1 MSDLS
6 FNDLGI
12 LHESGIFS
20 HLDYYFSI
28 TMANI
33 FKDSAPLEIIS
44 AALTCRALS
53 NGCICLDLTGV
64 AGTVLKSSDGKE
76 LIQLPELEC
85 WRNILETSAMVGTQV
100 SNCGKKEN
108 DMASWIGKYPLIL
121 DRDNNLYLSRYYDF
135 QCRLSE
141 NIRARIKRYIPGPD
155 DAFVVHR
162 PAFYFDSQDTHRT
175 LAQQQAVKKAL
186 CSGFIMVSGG
196 PGTGKTYITDIIQ
209 TLLITWANEN
219 DLAPPRVMCLA
230 PTGKAAAR
238 LKNGATIHSA
248 LKPVKNGT
256 GFRHNEA
263 NPLAADLVIVD
274 EASMIDMA
282 LMTRLFEAIR
292 PDARIVMLGDMN
304 QLSPVQ
310 AGAVFFDL
318 CHADVLSDFRVFLDV
333 NFRSGGKVGIEKLAK
348 AVNASDADAVADILK
363 ADYPDLVF
371 VDTAENKEYQAR
383 LESCLLEG
391 YKSLWDAASL
401 GQAMAA
407 IDDFRVL
414 CAHNLGSRGTLQIN
428 HICENILRSKEK
440 DGIKRPVFKMLLMVR
455 RNDYKRLLFN
465 GDTCVVIKENGMS
478 TAWFDEKQSGTRHF
492 RLSDLPECDPGFAV
506 TVHKSQGSEFDT
518 VLILIPE
525 KISPVVTRQL
535 LYTGIT
541 RSRKK
546 VIIFGSMPMIRQA
559 VQTSVERRSNL
570 QAVLDGESA
579 SNKGGQIC

>member
-1 MSDLS
+1 MSDFS
-6 FNDLGI
+6 FKDLDV

-20 HLDYYFSI
+20 HLDYYFST

-33 FKDSAPLEIIS
+33 FKDSEPLEIIS

-85 WRNILETSAMVGTQV
+85 WCNILENSAMVGTQA
-100 SNCGKKEN
+100 SNCGKKEY
-108 DMASWIGKYPLIL
+108 DMASCIGKYPLIL
-121 DRDNNLYLSRYYDF
+121 DRDNDLYLSRYYDF

-141 NIRARIKRYIPGPD
+141 NIRARIKRQIPGPD
-155 DAFVVHR
+155 DAFVAHR
-162 PAFYFDSQDTHRT
+162 PASYFDSQDTNKT
-175 LAQQQAVKKAL
+175 FGQLQAVKKAL
-186 CSGFIMVSGG
+186 CSGFIVVSGG

-209 TLLITWANEN
+209 TLLSTWANEN
-219 DLAPPRVMCLA
+219 DLAPPKVMCLA

-348 AVNASDADAVADILK
+348 AVNVSDADTVADILK
-363 ADYPDLVF
+363 ADYPDLLF
-371 VDTAENKEYQAR
+371 VDTAEDKGYQAR
-383 LESCLLEG
+383 LESCILEG
-391 YKSLWDAASL
+391 YKPLWDAVSL
-401 GQAMAA
+401 EQAMAA

-414 CAHNLGSRGTLQIN
+414 CAHNLGHSGTLQIN
-428 HICENILRSKEK
+428 HLCENILRSKEK
-440 DGIKRPVFKMLLMVR
+440 DGIEQPVFKMLLMVR
-455 RNDYKRLLFN
+455 RNDYNRLLFN
-465 GDTCVVIKENGMS
+465 GDTCVVIEENGMS

-518 VLILIPE
+518 VLIIIPE
-525 KISPVVTRQL
+525 QISPVVTRQL

-570 QAVLDGESA
+570 QALLDGE
-579 SNKGGQIC
+579 

>member
-20 HLDYYFSI
+20 HLDYYFAK
-28 TMANI
+28 TMTNM
-33 FKDSAPLEIIS
+33 FKGSGPLEALS

-53 NGCICLDLTGV
+53 NGCICLDLAGMS
-64 AGTVLKSSDGKE
+64 GTVLKSFEGKE
-76 LIQLPELEC
+76 LIRLPELEPWC
-85 WRNILETSAMVGTQV
+85 SILKNSAMVGKHV
-100 SNCGKKEN
+100 SNRGKKEN
-108 DMASWIGKYPLIL
+108 GMVSWVNKYPLIL
-121 DRDNNLYLSRYYDF
+121 DSDNNLYLSRYYNF

-141 NIRARIKRYIPGPD
+141 NIKTRIKRHISGPD
-155 DAFVVHR
+155 DEFVNHR
-162 PAFYFDSQDTHRT
+162 LAAYFDGQDTHRT
-175 LAQQQAVKKAL
+175 LGQQQAVKKAL

-196 PGTGKTYITDIIQ
+196 PGTGKTYITDIIRA
-209 TLLITWANEN
+209 LLIIWANEN
-219 DLAPPRVMCLA
+219 DLTPPRVMCLA

-256 GFRHNEA
+256 GFRHNAA

-282 LMTRLFEAIR
+282 LMTRLFEAI
-292 PDARIVMLGDMN
+292 PFDARIVLLGDMN

-333 NFRSGGKVGIEKLAK
+333 NFRSGGKAGIEKLAQ
-348 AVNASDADAVADILK
+348 AVNVSDADTVADILK
-363 ADYPDLVF
+363 ADYSDLAF
-371 VDTAENKEYQAR
+371 VDTAKDNAYQSR
-383 LESCLLEG
+383 LESCILEG
-391 YKSLWDAASL
+391 YRPLWDAVTPE
-401 GQAMAA
+401 QAMAG
-407 IDDFRVL
+407 IDGFRVL
-414 CAHNLGSRGTLQIN
+414 CAHNLGNSGTLQIN
-428 HICENILRSKEK
+428 HLCEKILRSKEK
-440 DGIKRPVFKMLLMVR
+440 DGIKRPIFKMLLMVR

-465 GDTCVVIKENGMS
+465 GDTCVVMEENGKS
-478 TAWFDEKQSGTRHF
+478 TAWFDAKQSGPRHF
-492 RLSDLPECDPGFAV
+492 RLSDLPECEPGFAV

-525 KISPVVTRQL
+525 RISPVVTRQL

-541 RSRKK
+541 RSRNK

-570 QAVLDGESA
+570 QAVLDGE
-579 SNKGGQIC
+579 